1 MVPTLPPLVVVM
13 TREVRER
20 SKSITSS
27 PRRLATPTR
36 LPFDP
41 PVTRLPPTINKNNYK
56 SNVWYFS
63 FSITMVEN

>member
-41 PVTRLPPTINKNNYK
+41 PVTRLPPTINYK
-56 SNVWYFS
+56 PNVWCFS
-63 FSITMVEN
+63 FSITM